1 MMLIWKKRIP
11 FFEDRQ
17 RPVSWDCDDFLDW
30 VSDEFANLQNVGWY
44 HPEIDDDYSEDS
56 FAVENT

>member
-1 MMLIWKKRIP
+1 M
-11 FFEDRQ
+11 
-17 RPVSWDCDDFLDW
+17 SWDCDDFLDW